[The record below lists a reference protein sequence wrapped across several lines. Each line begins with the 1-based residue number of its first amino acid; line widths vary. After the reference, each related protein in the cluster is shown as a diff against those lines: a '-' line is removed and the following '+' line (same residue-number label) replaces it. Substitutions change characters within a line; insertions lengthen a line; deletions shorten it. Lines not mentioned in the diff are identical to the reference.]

1 MAGDIEVRRYIEEDH
16 DRWDRFVR
24 GSNNGTIFHEQ
35 QFLDYHPD
43 GRFDFHHL
51 IFEKDSNIFA
61 VLPGLVKNGVFRSP
75 AGASF
80 GGFVTNDISYDTAE
94 EIVDRFLDH
103 CRRSGIREVYV
114 TPPLSVYYDIVTQNI
129 EYALLHRSFDYHV
142 HLYSSVVDLRRTF
155 GMEHYDKKARNAV
168 RKALKSGITVEIEN
182 DFDTFYPILVENKGK
197 FDLDPTHSLDELKR
211 LDELLPGKLKLFMAR
226 MDGRVIGGSLIF
238 VCNERTLID
247 FYIAQNYDYQE
258 YRTINLVL
266 HEIIRWG
273 HENGYAY
280 FDIGVNQDTSSS
292 NPMDLNQP
300 LVAFKYR
307 MGARCVMRNT
317 LYKNLRGDEE

>member
-1 MAGDIEVRRYIEEDH
+1 MASGIEVRRYSEEDH
-16 DRWDRFVR
+16 ERWDRFVR

-35 QFLDYHPD
+35 QFLDYHPK

-61 VLPGLVKNGVFRSP
+61 VLPGLVKDGIFRSP

-94 EIVDRFLDH
+94 EIVDRFLEH
-103 CRRSGIREVYV
+103 ARNNGIKEVYL
-114 TPPLSVYYDIVTQNI
+114 TPPLSVYFDIVTQNI
-129 EYALLHRSFDYHV
+129 EYALLHRDFDYHV

-155 GMEHYDKKARNAV
+155 DLEHYDKKARNAV
-168 RKALKSGITVEIEN
+168 RKAQKSGISVEIEN
-182 DFDTFYPILVENKGK
+182 DFDIFYPILLENKKK
-197 FDLDPTHSLDELKR
+197 FNLAPTHALDELKR
-211 LDELLPGKLKLFMAR
+211 LDELLPGKLKLFLAKL
-226 MDGRVIGGSLIF
+226 DGKVIGGSLIF

-247 FYIAQNYDYQE
+247 FYIAQDYTYQE
-258 YRTINLVL
+258 LRTINLVL
-266 HEIIRWG
+266 HEVIRWG
-273 HENGYAY
+273 HENGFDY
-280 FDIGVNQDTSSS
+280 FDIGVNQDTASS

-317 LYKNLRGDEE
+317 LHKIIEGVRR